1 MLNAHNKIMTNCGLR
16 SEKATNPEELLSI
29 KLPVKHYISIFEIA
43 HLQSLGK
50 VDVLP
55 AQYG

>member
-1 MLNAHNKIMTNCGLR
+1 MLNAHNEIMTNCGLR
-16 SEKATNPEELLSI
+16 SEKAANPEHVLSI
-29 KLPVKHYISIFEIA
+29 KFPLKHSLSIFAIA
-43 HLQSLGK
+43 HLQSPGK